1 MTKFT
6 INSENVKR
14 LQTLSGQSKDLISL
28 TKPIFCPSDGN
39 LSVNLYSNRVT
50 MSFSVDISAFE
61 TTDTGELNYFSMSI
75 DEFNN
80 TLATVSN
87 GENDVL
93 VEVDKDN
100 NKVTFKNNTTGT
112 KVSRAVYNAIV
123 TLDEAK
129 ASVTAVDDMRD
140 EYLKDPVTL
149 KVTNEV
155 SEFFETASKIMGLL
169 KTQDAISLNGTS
181 ARYADQLVVI
191 NKTLSTSVSNTE
203 VHLKR
208 QLYEAIKPF
217 LKITSELTVYL
228 TPDFSIAF
236 FESKDLGFKSILS
249 LEKPKFAYPED
260 SDLEG
265 ALPQES
271 SQVIVKTTKS
281 ALKDAFIPFN
291 NTFKASPE
299 SWNWKKTDLDSS
311 ANNLA
316 EGKWVLRYENYTGSA
331 ESVVPVTVVQNT
343 EGVNNGKLIVS
354 IMVLEE
360 LLNIIPEDDL
370 TVTYNSLPSDTMYG
384 ALMKLDSD
392 TVKACV
398 TKYKP

>member
-1 MTKFT
+1 
-6 INSENVKR
+6 
-14 LQTLSGQSKDLISL
+14 
-28 TKPIFCPSDGN
+28 
-39 LSVNLYSNRVT
+39 
-50 MSFSVDISAFE
+50 MSFSVDITAFE
-61 TTDTGELNYFSMSI
+61 TTDNGELNYFSMSI

-93 VEVDKDN
+93 VEVDKDS

-129 ASVTAVDDMRD
+129 ASVTAVDDMRN
-140 EYLKDPVTL
+140 EYLKDPVSL
-149 KVTNEV
+149 EVTSEV
-155 SEFFETASKIMGLL
+155 SDFFETASKIMGLL
-169 KTQDAISLNGTS
+169 KSQDAISLNGTS

-191 NKTLSTSVSNTE
+191 NKTLSTSVSDTE

-236 FESKDLGFKSILS
+236 FESKDLGFKAILN

-260 SDLEG
+260 SDLAG

-281 ALKDAFIPFN
+281 ALKEAFIPFN

-299 SWNWKKTDLDSS
+299 SWNWKKTDLDSN
-311 ANNLA
+311 AENLA
-316 EGKWVLRYENYTGSA
+316 HGKWVLRYENYTGSA

-343 EGVNNGKLIVS
+343 EGANNGKLIVS

-360 LLNIIPEDDL
+360 LLNIVPEDDL
-370 TVTYNSLPSDTMYG
+370 TITYNSLPSDTMYG
-384 ALMKLDSD
+384 ALMKIDSD